1 MRFQC
6 KKGPFSDMRTES
18 CAQMLRM
25 LRTGV
30 DLELGLGLQPW
41 GLGGQRHGSRP
52 HSPQGRPPRR
62 GGSNTG
68 PAARGTS
75 TNADASAASLR
86 ERLQEGEAS
95 TALSP
100 ALG

>member
-1 MRFQC
+1 
-6 KKGPFSDMRTES
+6 MRTES
-18 CAQMLRM
+18 CARILRM

-30 DLELGLGLQPW
+30 DLELGLSLQPR
-41 GLGGQRHGSRP
+41 GLGGNDPVPGPAAHW
-52 HSPQGRPPRR
+52 GRPPRR
-62 GGSNTG
+62 GGSNPS

-75 TNADASAASLR
+75 TNSDASAASLR